1 MSVRLSTGCANAF
14 AGGGSNDGSFKDV
27 FANAVIAVR
36 TGVQPTSANDVETG
50 TLIGY
55 ITLNGGTFTPGSTAN
70 GLNWADAVGGICA
83 KPGTDEWA
91 IIPIETGTPGWARIY
106 ANDMTIGASTTA
118 VRIDIACGVGA
129 GELRFSTSSLTSG
142 IKSVVNSLNVSVPM
156 S

>member
-14 AGGGSNDGSFKDV
+14 AGGGSSDGSFKDV

-36 TGVQPTSANDVETG
+36 TGVQPTAANDTETG

-55 ITLNGGTFTPGSTAN
+55 ITVNGGTFTPGASTN
-70 GLNWADAVGGICA
+70 GLNWADAVAGVCA
-83 KPGTDEWA
+83 KPSDTEWG

-106 ANDMTIGASTTA
+106 ANDMTTGASTTA
-118 VRIDIACGVGA
+118 IRIDIACGVGA